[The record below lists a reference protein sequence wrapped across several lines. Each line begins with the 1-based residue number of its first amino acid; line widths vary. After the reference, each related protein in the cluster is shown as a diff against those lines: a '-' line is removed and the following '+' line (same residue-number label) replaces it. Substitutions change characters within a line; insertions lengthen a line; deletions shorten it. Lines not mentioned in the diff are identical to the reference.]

1 MVDLVDD
8 GGGEARDIVTI
19 ADAVPVRPILRH
31 HGELQ
36 LHIGVEGIISLEVI
50 AVIERFEN
58 TVELLPR
65 VVREVVEDALDAARI
80 EVDMMASEVLARIG
94 DRQALAREVIG
105 QAVLLEV
112 RNEQFRQLCRIVDRW
127 LCRDDVGRRVELLD
141 DALDSRM
148 DEGLV
153 EVVLESHR
161 LLLRCLAARHFI
173 AQTVAA
179 AVELLH
185 KITPGEFH
193 VLECLR
199 RVVPRRLDDAL
210 LQLVVDELITFQFII
225 GFLKLLIFVFK
236 FLSPSFKLRLIFILL
251 LAVVEQ
257 KDQRGEEAV
266 EVDGKVV
273 RALVVLLADEA
284 RI

>member
-1 MVDLVDD
+1 M
-8 GGGEARDIVTI
+8 T
-19 ADAVPVRPILRH
+19 
-31 HGELQ
+31 
-36 LHIGVEGIISLEVI
+36 
-50 AVIERFEN
+50 
-58 TVELLPR
+58 
-65 VVREVVEDALDAARI
+65 
-80 EVDMMASEVLARIG
+80 
-94 DRQALAREVIG
+94 
-105 QAVLLEV
+105 
-112 RNEQFRQLCRIVDRW
+112 
-127 LCRDDVGRRVELLD
+127 
-141 DALDSRM
+141 
-148 DEGLV
+148 
-153 EVVLESHR
+153 
-161 LLLRCLAARHFI
+161 
-173 AQTVAA
+173 A
-179 AVELLH
+179 AVELLLH